1 MINNG
6 FKDIIISKNE
16 RILLM
21 KIIKTIKLGITALII
36 GCIAGIILSLLTGK
50 PELISM
56 FSDIVITILIT
67 IGILY
72 LILYLWAKVYCRQHP
87 EQWEEYKKQHPEK
100 FKNKS

>member
-1 MINNG
+1 
-6 FKDIIISKNE
+6 
-16 RILLM
+16 M

-50 PELISM
+50 PELIKLISM

>member
-1 MINNG
+1 MIRKIILG
-6 FKDIIISKNE
+6 ISVFIISV
-16 RILLM
+16 
-21 KIIKTIKLGITALII
+21 IIGMIFAIITKQPTLIHALGQILII
-36 GCIAGIILSLLTGK
+36 VST
-50 PELISM
+50 
-56 FSDIVITILIT
+56 T

>member
-1 MINNG
+1 MI
-6 FKDIIISKNE
+6 
-16 RILLM
+16 R
-21 KIIKTIKLGITALII
+21 KIVLGISVFII
-36 GCIAGIILSLLTGK
+36 GCMTGIILSFLTGK

>member
-1 MINNG
+1 MI
-6 FKDIIISKNE
+6 
-16 RILLM
+16 R
-21 KIIKTIKLGITALII
+21 KIVLGISVFII

-50 PELISM
+50 PEIIQILGQ
-56 FSDIVITILIT
+56 ILITVSVT